1 MRSCHGG
8 CILAGLTQHY
18 WLPLEYQGRRYKKD
32 IQKNIR
38 TKKELEDSN
47 FATIYPY
54 IENSK
59 LLFSHV
65 LKSKQSKTICHDS
78 DTKYFRG
85 LRHLENEVA
94 LTSLCRDDSD
104 IASSPKAIILFPI
117 NISIFES
124 ESSTNKIAVIL

>member
-8 CILAGLTQHY
+8 CILAELTQLY

-32 IQKNIR
+32 IQKSIR
-38 TKKELEDSN
+38 TEKELEDSN

-65 LKSKQSKTICHDS
+65 LKSKQSKTIWHVS

-94 LTSLCRDDSD
+94 LTSLCRDDM
-104 IASSPKAIILFPI
+104 ILRTLQKLSSSFLS
-117 NISIFES
+117 ISQFL
-124 ESSTNKIAVIL
+124 NPRGLLKK